1 MTKPDKDKKCRH
13 HMGFGVDGLYR
24 CQLCRKLPK
33 TILIEKQQKGSGKCK
48 K

>member
-1 MTKPDKDKKCRH
+1 MTKPGQDRKCRH
-13 HMGFGVDGLYR
+13 RMVFGVDGLYR

-33 TILIEKQQKGSGKCK
+33 TILREKQQKGRGKCK